1 MNRRVKALFEQG
13 WIVKRGVKPT
23 KAHFLSPLYALS
35 IRAQAALALNKAD
48 LNIFIN
54 VALESK
60 LEIIVDV
67 FSINI

>member
-1 MNRRVKALFEQG
+1 MHCFEQA
-13 WIVKRGVKPT
+13 WILKRGVKLV
-23 KAHFLSPLYALS
+23 KAHFLSPLCALS
-35 IRAQAALALNKAD
+35 ISAQAVLVNNKTD